1 MVNKVYILKKLKE
14 VEVYEKEI
22 DRRLERL
29 NELVEMRI
37 QKFKMMNF
45 APKGII
51 ADFGTGIGVDLLALA
66 TIGCNAEFVGVDLT
80 YKGLKTAKN
89 LLRGKGN
96 FHFVRADLLHPP
108 FRDEAF
114 DAINFSHVLHH
125 HPLRFLKNILEEAS
139 RVCKNNSSILIAEP
153 CQLNEAQTLTN
164 EINHI
169 RRAINDLESLSS
181 VYDLEKLK
189 DLNYELSAFAYYGN
203 IYPSILHEIL
213 EKLGFRIMQSRF
225 IGAKTKSTQAIER
238 MKQKISLLTI
248 SDEARQ
254 YLSLILEDLEEKCS
268 KISPLPE
275 FLCCIKAT
283 KGHITE

>member
-1 MVNKVYILKKLKE
+1 MLNKVYILKKLKE
-14 VEVYEKEI
+14 VELYEKEI

-45 APKGII
+45 APKGIV

-66 TIGCNAEFVGVDLT
+66 TMGCDAEFVGVDLT
-80 YKGLKTAKN
+80 YEGLKTAKS

-114 DAINFSHVLHH
+114 DAINFSRVLHH

-139 RVCKNNSSILIAEP
+139 RVCKDNSSILIAEP
-153 CQLNEAQTLTN
+153 CQLNEEQTLTN

-169 RRAINDLESLSS
+169 RRAINDLENLSS
-181 VYDLEKLK
+181 IYDLEKLE

-225 IGAKTKSTQAIER
+225 IGAKTKPAQTIEGI
-238 MKQKISLLTI
+238 KQKISLLTI

-268 KISPLPE
+268 KISPLPQ

-283 KGHITE
+283 KEHTTE